1 LNLKPGT
8 IANLRKKKKKLLILR
23 LSQNSPLKN
32 SKKGDSMGY
41 TTLRPTS
48 ITPKAH
54 ELAKKEAKRREDM
67 GVPSSITAVIS
78 EAVVDKYG
86 KEKR

>member
-1 LNLKPGT
+1 
-8 IANLRKKKKKLLILR
+8 
-23 LSQNSPLKN
+23 
-32 SKKGDSMGY
+32 MGY

-54 ELAKKEAKRREDM
+54 ELAKEEAKRREEM

-78 EAVVDKYG
+78 EAVIKEYG
-86 KEKR
+86 DTKNG

>member
-1 LNLKPGT
+1 
-8 IANLRKKKKKLLILR
+8 
-23 LSQNSPLKN
+23 
-32 SKKGDSMGY
+32 MGY

-78 EAVVDKYG
+78 EAVVNTYG
-86 KEKR
+86 DTAKKGAKK

>member
-1 LNLKPGT
+1 
-8 IANLRKKKKKLLILR
+8 
-23 LSQNSPLKN
+23 
-32 SKKGDSMGY
+32 MGY

-54 ELAKKEAKRREDM
+54 ELAKEEAKRREEM

-78 EAVVDKYG
+78 EAVIDKYG
-86 KEKR
+86 KEKRK

>member
-1 LNLKPGT
+1 
-8 IANLRKKKKKLLILR
+8 
-23 LSQNSPLKN
+23 
-32 SKKGDSMGY
+32 MGY
-41 TTLRPTS
+41 TSLKPTS

-54 ELAKKEAKRREDM
+54 ELAKKEAKRREEM